1 MCIFSDQ
8 DFATAHPKILNMQC
22 DQPRTKEAFAKDSL
36 VFSVVKVCAYSF
48 LRLGVEMH
56 RVIQCAGEKEDEQD
70 ISE

>member
-1 MCIFSDQ
+1 
-8 DFATAHPKILNMQC
+8 MQC

-48 LRLGVEMH
+48 LRLGVKMH
-56 RVIQCAGEKEDEQD
+56 RVIQCAGDKEDEQD